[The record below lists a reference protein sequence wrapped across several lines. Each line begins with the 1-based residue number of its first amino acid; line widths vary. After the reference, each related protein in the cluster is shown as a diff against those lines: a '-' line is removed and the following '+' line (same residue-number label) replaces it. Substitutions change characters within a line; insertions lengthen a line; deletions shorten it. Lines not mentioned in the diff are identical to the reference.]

1 MSEPYLGEIRLFAGN
16 FAPRYNALCN
26 GQTMSIAQN
35 SALFSLLGTSYGGD
49 GTTTFCL
56 PNLQGRLPVGQGQG
70 PGLSNYPIGATLGQ
84 ESVTLNSGQIP
95 VHTHLLLPAGTPATQ
110 NLPNGQY
117 PSALQAPFNGFYVA
131 DANKSGNPVQMSA
144 GALQTAGGN
153 QPHENRMP
161 SLAVSVIIALQ
172 GVFPSRN

>member
-35 SALFSLLGTSYGGD
+35 SALFSLLGTYYGGN
-49 GTTTFCL
+49 GTTTFNL
-56 PNLQGRLPVGQGQG
+56 PNLQGRLPLGQGQA
-70 PGLSNYPIGATLGQ
+70 PGLSNYTIGETIGT
-84 ESVTLNSGQIP
+84 ESVTLTTGQMP
-95 VHTHLLLPAGTPATQ
+95 AHTHLLLPQSGNATQ
-110 NLPNGQY
+110 NLPGGQY
-117 PSALQAPFNGFYVA
+117 PSALQAPFKGFYVK
-131 DANKSGNPVQMSA
+131 DANKTGNPISLNPN
-144 GALQTAGGN
+144 ALQNVGGN

-161 SLAVSVIIALQ
+161 AMAISVIIALQ

>member
-1 MSEPYLGEIRLFAGN
+1 MSEPFLGEIRLFAGN

-35 SALFSLLGTSYGGD
+35 SALFSLLGTYYGGN

-70 PGLSNYPIGATLGQ
+70 PGLSNYPIGTTLGQ
-84 ESVTLNSGQIP
+84 ENVTLTSGQMP
-95 VHTHLLLPAGTPATQ
+95 VHTHLLVPSGANATQLQPSGQFPAT
-110 NLPNGQY
+110 
-117 PSALQAPFNGFYVA
+117 LQAPFNGFYVK
-131 DANKSGNPVQMSA
+131 DANKSGNPIQMAA
-144 GALQTAGGN
+144 GALQTSGGN